1 MNSAPVRFFTVA
13 LSLLAVVAFAQ
24 QTQTPKTNAVAK
36 PKPTA
41 AQTPVPSGE
50 QVDGDFRKV
59 ILDAD
64 QQVNGVWQDTV
75 KDPMEL
81 AVAADGRVFYAER
94 AGVIKMWKP
103 DTRASVVIA
112 KIKVFDGLEDGM
124 LGIALDPNFTKNGWV
139 YLNHSLPETTKNV
152 NGKKAG
158 VIRVSRYTLTGEH
171 LDLTSEKPLL
181 DIPTQREECCHVGGS
196 LAFDQAGNLY
206 IAIGD
211 NSNPFDSE
219 GFSPHD
225 ERPGRSPWDSQ
236 KSSANMNDLR
246 GGISRIHP
254 EPDGTYTIPKGNLFP
269 PGTPGTRPEVYV
281 KGTRNGFRLSVDQR
295 TGILYW
301 GDVGPDA
308 GGLDPKRGPGG
319 FDAVM
324 QAKKPGF
331 FGWPY
336 SRGDN
341 KPYAKIDFN
350 ARAQYQKEK
359 AEYDKAKSAHD
370 KAEAAYKKAQAN
382 YEKAVTVA
390 KEKNQLRPE
399 APSLVAPLAFS
410 IKPPTAY
417 PAGDPIFF
425 DPAHPVNN
433 SPNNTGVK
441 ELPPTQPAFIW
452 YPGGPSAKFPV
463 VNGGGGRTAMAGPV
477 YYFDPKNPSKTKL
490 PKEFDHTLF
499 IYEWSRNWIIAV
511 HLDEHDNIAKNSDG
525 SLKMERFCKNMTF
538 KRPMDME
545 LGPDGCLYV
554 IEFGTAWGNNKDT
567 QIVRL
572 EYTGA
577 QN

>member
-1 MNSAPVRFFTVA
+1 MNSVQTRLLVFALALVSTVA
-13 LSLLAVVAFAQ
+13 SAQ

-36 PKPTA
+36 PKPA
-41 AQTPVPSGE
+41 AAATPTPSGE
-50 QVDGDFRKV
+50 QVDGSFRKV
-59 ILDAD
+59 VIDAD
-64 QQVNGVWQDTV
+64 EQVDGVWQDTV

-81 AVAADGRVFYAER
+81 AVAADGRVFYAQR
-94 AGVIKMWKP
+94 DGTIKMWTPATKK
-103 DTRASVVIA
+103 TVVVA

-124 LGIALDPNFTKNGWV
+124 LGITLDPNFTKTGWV
-139 YLNHSLPETTKNV
+139 YLNHSLPDTTKAAD
-152 NGKKAG
+152 GSKAG
-158 VIRVSRYTLTGEH
+158 VIRVSRYTLAGDK
-171 LDLTSEKPLL
+171 LDLSSEKAVL
-181 DIPTQREECCHVGGS
+181 DIPTQRDQCCHVGGS
-196 LAFDQAGNLY
+196 LGFDSAGNLY
-206 IAIGD
+206 VAIGD
-211 NSNPFDSE
+211 NSNPFDSD

-225 ERPGRSPWDSQ
+225 QRPGRSAWDSQ

-254 EPDGTYTIPKGNLFP
+254 EADGSYTIPKGNLFP

-295 TGILYW
+295 NGILYW

-341 KPYAKIDFN
+341 KPYAKIDFT
-350 ARAQYQKEK
+350 ARGEFTKAK
-359 AEYDKAKSAHD
+359 AEYDKAVKDA
-370 KAEAAYKKAQAN
+370 KAKGEPVPAAVKKPVNYTDGEA
-382 YEKAVTVA
+382 V
-390 KEKNQLRPE
+390 
-399 APSLVAPLAFS
+399 
-410 IKPPTAY
+410 
-417 PAGDPIFF
+417 FF
-425 DPAHPVNN
+425 DPAHPINN
-433 SPNNTGVK
+433 SPNNTGMK

-452 YPGGPSAKFPV
+452 YPGSASTRFPV

-477 YYFDPKNPSKTKL
+477 YYFDANNTSATKL

-499 IYEWSRNWIIAV
+499 IYEWSRNWVIAV
-511 HLDEHDNIAKNSDG
+511 HLDENDNIAKNADG
-525 SLKMERFCKNMTF
+525 SARMERIGKNMTF

-545 LGPDGCLYV
+545 LGPDGCLYL
-554 IEFGTAWGNNKDT
+554 IEYGTAWGNNKDT

-572 EYTGA
+572 EYTGG

>member
-1 MNSAPVRFFTVA
+1 MNSVQTRLLVFALALVSTVA
-13 LSLLAVVAFAQ
+13 SAQ

-36 PKPTA
+36 PKPA
-41 AQTPVPSGE
+41 AAATPTPSGE
-50 QVDGDFRKV
+50 QVDGSFRKIV
-59 ILDAD
+59 IDAD
-64 QQVNGVWQDTV
+64 EQVDGVWQDTV

-81 AVAADGRVFYAER
+81 AVAADGRVFYAQR
-94 AGVIKMWKP
+94 DGTIKMWTPATKK
-103 DTRASVVIA
+103 TVVVA

-124 LGIALDPNFTKNGWV
+124 LGITLDPNFTKTGWV
-139 YLNHSLPETTKNV
+139 YLNHSLPDTTKAAD
-152 NGKKAG
+152 GSKAG
-158 VIRVSRYTLTGEH
+158 VIRVSRYTLAGDK
-171 LDLTSEKPLL
+171 LDLSSEKAVL
-181 DIPTQREECCHVGGS
+181 DIPTQRDQCCHVGGS
-196 LAFDQAGNLY
+196 LGFDSAGNLY
-206 IAIGD
+206 VAIGD
-211 NSNPFDSE
+211 NSNPFDSD

-225 ERPGRSPWDSQ
+225 QRPGRSAWDSQ

-254 EPDGTYTIPKGNLFP
+254 EADGSYTIPKGNLFP

-295 TGILYW
+295 NGILYW

-341 KPYAKIDFN
+341 KPYAKIDFT
-350 ARAQYQKEK
+350 ARGEFTKAK
-359 AEYDKAKSAHD
+359 AEYDKAVKDA
-370 KAEAAYKKAQAN
+370 KAKGEPVPAAVKKPVNYTDGEA
-382 YEKAVTVA
+382 V
-390 KEKNQLRPE
+390 
-399 APSLVAPLAFS
+399 
-410 IKPPTAY
+410 
-417 PAGDPIFF
+417 FF

-433 SPNNTGVK
+433 SPNNTGMK

-452 YPGGPSAKFPV
+452 YPGSASTRFPV

-477 YYFDPKNPSKTKL
+477 YYFDANNTSATKL

-499 IYEWSRNWIIAV
+499 IYEWSRNWVIAV
-511 HLDEHDNIAKNSDG
+511 HLDENDNIAKNADG
-525 SLKMERFCKNMTF
+525 SARMERIGKNMTF

-545 LGPDGCLYV
+545 LGPDGCLYL
-554 IEFGTAWGNNKDT
+554 IEYGTAWGNNKDT

-572 EYTGA
+572 EYTGG

>member
-1 MNSAPVRFFTVA
+1 MRRTSASPKLNESSPLPSILADVRFYKVNLTIFA
-13 LSLLAVVAFAQ
+13 LSLLVAAALAQ
-24 QTQTPKTNAVAK
+24 Q
-36 PKPTA
+36 

-64 QQVNGVWQDTV
+64 REVDGRWQDTV

-94 AGVIKMWKP
+94 AGTIKMWKP
-103 DTRASVVIA
+103 DTKTTVMIA

-124 LGIALDPNFTKNGWV
+124 IGMALDPNFTKNGWI
-139 YLNHSLPETTKNV
+139 YLNHSLPETMRDA
-152 NGKKAG
+152 NGKKTG
-158 VIRVSRYTLTGEH
+158 VIRVSRYTLAGEQV
-171 LDLTSEKPLL
+171 DLASEKKVI

-196 LAFDQAGNLY
+196 LGFDKEGNLY

-211 NSNPFDSE
+211 NTNPGDSD
-219 GFSPHD
+219 GYAPID
-225 ERPGRSPWDSQ
+225 ERPGFSPRDAQ

-269 PGTPGTRPEVYV
+269 PGTPGTRPEAYV
-281 KGTRNGFRLSVDQR
+281 KGTRNGFRLSVDSR
-295 TGILYW
+295 TSVLYW

-308 GGLDPKRGPGG
+308 GGPDPKHGPAG

-324 QAKKPGF
+324 QAKHAGY

-341 KPYAKIDFN
+341 KPYAKMDFA

-359 AEYDKAKSAHD
+359 SAYDKAVKEA
-370 KAEAAYKKAQAN
+370 KANGQ
-382 YEKAVTVA
+382 
-390 KEKNQLRPE
+390 
-399 APSLVAPLAFS
+399 SLPADL
-410 IKPPTAY
+410 KPPKHYLADE
-417 PAGDPIFF
+417 PRFF
-425 DPAHPVNN
+425 DPSHPINN
-433 SPNNTGVK
+433 SPNNTGIK
-441 ELPPTQPAFIW
+441 ELPPAQPAFIW
-452 YPGGPSAKFPV
+452 YPGGASTRFPV

-499 IYEWSRNWIIAV
+499 IYEWSRNWIVAV
-511 HLDEHDNIAKNSDG
+511 HLDENENIAKNADG
-525 SLKMERFCKNMTF
+525 SLRMERFCKSMTF

-545 LGPDGCLYV
+545 LGPDGCLYL

-572 EYTGA
+572 EYTGPSA
-577 QN
+577 

>member
-1 MNSAPVRFFTVA
+1 VVNESTLGPSISPDMIFAKVRFVA
-13 LSLLAVVAFAQ
+13 AVLLFSAAFAFAQ
-24 QTQTPKTNAVAK
+24 STQTPKVE
-36 PKPTA
+36 PKKE
-41 AQTPVPSGE
+41 QTPTPSGE
-50 QVDGDFRKV
+50 QVDGPFRKV

-64 QQVNGVWQDTV
+64 QEVDGKWQDTV
-75 KDPMEL
+75 KDPMEI
-81 AVAADGRVFYAER
+81 AVAADGRVFIAER
-94 AGVIKMWKP
+94 AGAIKMWKP
-103 DTRASVVIA
+103 DTKKSVTIA

-139 YLNHSLPETTKNV
+139 YLNHSLPETTKGP
-152 NGKKAG
+152 NGKTG
-158 VIRVSRYTLTGEH
+158 IIRVSRYTLVGDA
-171 LDLTSEKPLL
+171 LDLSSAKAVI
-181 DIPTQREECCHVGGS
+181 DIPTQRDECCHVGGS
-196 LAFDQAGNLY
+196 LGFDKDGNLY

-211 NSNPFDSE
+211 NTNPFDSD

-225 ERPGRSPWDSQ
+225 ERAGRSPWDAQ

-246 GGISRIHP
+246 GGIARIHP

-281 KGTRNGFRLSVDQR
+281 KGTRNGYRLSIDPR
-295 TGILYW
+295 TSVLYW

-341 KPYAKIDFN
+341 KPYVKQDFA
-350 ARAQYQKEK
+350 ARAKYAKEK
-359 AEYDKAKSAHD
+359 AAYDKAKSDSA
-370 KAEAAYKKAQAN
+370 KALAAYDKLVKELAAKN
-382 YEKAVTVA
+382 DPNAIVPAKPAPFTEKPPV
-390 KEKNQLRPE
+390 
-399 APSLVAPLAFS
+399 SPLA
-410 IKPPTAY
+410 
-417 PAGDPIFF
+417 GDVTFF
-425 DPAHPVNN
+425 DPLHPVNN

-441 ELPPTQPAFIW
+441 NLPPTQPAFIW
-452 YPGGPSAKFPV
+452 YPGGASARFPV

-477 YYFDPKNPSKTKL
+477 YYYDEKNPSKTKL
-490 PKEFDHTLF
+490 PKEYDHTLF

-511 HLDEHDNIAKNSDG
+511 HLDENENIAKNADG
-525 SLKMERFCKNMTF
+525 SLRMERIAKNMTF

-545 LGPDGCLYV
+545 LGPDGCLY
-554 IEFGTAWGNNKDT
+554 IAEFGTAWGNNKDT

-572 EYTGA
+572 EYTG
-577 QN
+577 Q

>member
-1 MNSAPVRFFTVA
+1 MNSVQTRFLGVALALVATVA
-13 LSLLAVVAFAQ
+13 LAQ

-36 PKPTA
+36 PKPA
-41 AQTPVPSGE
+41 ATTTPTPSGE
-50 QVDGDFRKV
+50 QVDGSFRKV
-59 ILDAD
+59 IIDAD
-64 QQVNGVWQDTV
+64 EQVDGVWQDTI

-81 AVAADGRVFYAER
+81 AVAADGRVFYAQR
-94 AGVIKMWKP
+94 DGTIKMWVPATKK
-103 DTRASVVIA
+103 TVVVA

-124 LGIALDPNFTKNGWV
+124 LGITLDPNFTKNGWV
-139 YLNHSLPETTKNV
+139 YLNHSLPDTTKAAD
-152 NGKKAG
+152 GSKAG
-158 VIRVSRYTLTGEH
+158 VIRVSRYTLAGDK
-171 LDLTSEKPLL
+171 LDLSSEKALL
-181 DIPTQREECCHVGGS
+181 DIPTQRNECCHVGGS
-196 LAFDQAGNLY
+196 LGFDSAGHLY

-211 NSNPFDSE
+211 NTNPFDSD

-225 ERPGRSPWDSQ
+225 QRPGRSAWDSQ

-281 KGTRNGFRLSVDQR
+281 KGTRNGFRLSVDQK

-341 KPYAKIDFN
+341 KPYAKIDFA
-350 ARAQYQKEK
+350 ARGEFTKAK
-359 AEYDKAKSAHD
+359 AEYDKAVKDA
-370 KAEAAYKKAQAN
+370 KAKGEPVPATLKKPVNYTDGEA
-382 YEKAVTVA
+382 V
-390 KEKNQLRPE
+390 
-399 APSLVAPLAFS
+399 
-410 IKPPTAY
+410 
-417 PAGDPIFF
+417 FF
-425 DPAHPVNN
+425 DAAHPINN
-433 SPNNTGVK
+433 SPNNTGLK

-452 YPGGPSAKFPV
+452 YPGSASTRFPV

-477 YYFDPKNPSKTKL
+477 YYFDPNNKSATKL

-511 HLDEHDNIAKNSDG
+511 HLDENNNIAKNADG
-525 SLKMERFCKNMTF
+525 STRMERIGQNMTF

-545 LGPDGCLYV
+545 LGPDGCLYL
-554 IEFGTAWGNNKDT
+554 IEYGTGWGNNKDT

-572 EYTGA
+572 EYTGG